1 MWRELWEKFK
11 NPSKTLLIWTYVLT
25 AVCIALAMVLLFVGQ
40 GNPVLEIVS
49 YVSYALAAVTLAY
62 TVYTLVKILPS
73 FIKEIKGKLRE
84 HKWTGKL
91 MKNYGFRTLVFAC
104 CSMALTVAYAC
115 YNGAIALMRYL
126 PVWHGALAGYYILL
140 ACMRGGILLY
150 HGKRHRAKRERTETV
165 EVKKY
170 RNSGILLIV
179 LISSLSAAILQMV
192 QADAGFNRPG
202 LMIYVAAAYTA
213 VKVATASVNFVR
225 AKRQNDITVE
235 ALRNVSV
242 ADAAVSI
249 LALQTSMLHEFGN
262 GAPTGVFNAMTGAA
276 VCLVVLVL
284 GVFMIIK
291 GQKKLNELKE
301 EDYVGTKQ

>member
-11 NPSKTLLIWTYVLT
+11 NPSKGLLILIYILT
-25 AVCIALAMVLLFVGQ
+25 VICIALAMILLFVGQ
-40 GNPVLEIVS
+40 GNPVLEIIS
-49 YVSYALAAVTLAY
+49 YVSYALAAITLTY
-62 TVYTLVKILPS
+62 TVYTLVKILPN
-73 FIKEIKGKLRE
+73 FIKDIKEKLRE
-84 HKWTGKL
+84 HKWTGRL
-91 MKNYGFRTLVFAC
+91 MKSYGFRTLVFAC
-104 CSMALTVAYAC
+104 ASMVLTVAYAF
-115 YNGAIALMRYL
+115 YNGVIAFMRFL

-150 HGKRHRAKRERTETV
+150 HGKRHRAKRERMETV
-165 EVKKY
+165 EIRKY

-179 LISSLSAAILQMV
+179 LIISLSAAILQMV

-249 LALQTSMLHEFGN
+249 LALQTSLLHEFGN
-262 GAPTGVFNAMTGAA
+262 GTPTAVFNAVTGAA
-276 VCLVVLVL
+276 VCLLVLSL

-291 GQKKLNELKE
+291 GQKKLNQLKE
-301 EDYVGTKQ
+301 EEYVGRTE